1 MAAAA
6 APGWGE
12 WIGHSVFG
20 GVPGAAT
27 AFVTQGAGDLAKAV
41 AAQKQCQGEMNAA
54 CANYEKI
61 KKRIGVLNSEI
72 KGLVHDEFELA
83 QVKTLVDLQK
93 DQVDMM
99 RTTIA
104 MQNHGTLVIV
114 GLTAIVAVL
123 VVSVVI
129 FMIIYRGKKMHST
142 LDTVS
147 QLRAE
152 VNQIENTTL
161 PGT

>member
-1 MAAAA
+1 
-6 APGWGE
+6 
-12 WIGHSVFG
+12 
-20 GVPGAAT
+20 
-27 AFVTQGAGDLAKAV
+27 
-41 AAQKQCQGEMNAA
+41 
-54 CANYEKI
+54 
-61 KKRIGVLNSEI
+61 
-72 KGLVHDEFELA
+72 
-83 QVKTLVDLQK
+83 
-93 DQVDMM
+93 MM